1 MLALWNRASWTNM
14 GMTNTALLKLSIC
27 IPVYNA
33 APTIAALVDECIA
46 QLSDDYALEFLLV
59 NDYSQDDSDAVCKAL
74 VSRHPCV
81 KYMSLRRN
89 FGEHNAVM
97 CAFNYVTGDY
107 AVVIDDDFQNPPS
120 EIRKLV
126 EEARRGYDVVYSR
139 YADKRHGVFRNL
151 GSRFNNLVASWLLEK
166 PKNLYLSSFKVLR
179 ADIVKR
185 LIRYQGP
192 SPYIDGLIL
201 RETGNISSVLVAHA
215 DRREGQSN
223 YTLKKLLSLWLN
235 MFINFSIKPLR
246 VFALFG
252 LVVTLFSFLAATV
265 FIVQKLLN
273 PAMQV
278 GWTSVMVAILF
289 FAGVQ
294 IIFLGLIGEYIGKH
308 YLHANGT
315 PQWVIKEEHL

>member
-1 MLALWNRASWTNM
+1 
-14 GMTNTALLKLSIC
+14 MTNSALLKLSIC

-33 APTIAALVDECIA
+33 APTITALVDECIA
-46 QLSDDYALEFLLV
+46 QLSDHYTLEFLLV
-59 NDYSQDDSDAVCKAL
+59 NDYSQDDSDTVCKAL
-74 VSRHPCV
+74 VARLPCV
-81 KYMSLRRN
+81 KYISLRRN

-120 EIRKLV
+120 EIRALV

-139 YADKRHGVFRNL
+139 YADKRDGVLRNL
-151 GSRFNNLVASWLLEK
+151 ASRFNNLVASWLLDK
-166 PKNLYLSSFKVLR
+166 PANLYLSSFKVLR
-179 ADIVKR
+179 GDIVKR
-185 LIRYQGP
+185 LVRYQGP

-201 RETGNISSVLVAHA
+201 RETGNIGSVLVAHA
-215 DRREGQSN
+215 ERRAGQSN
-223 YTLKKLLSLWLN
+223 YTLKKLLALWLN

-246 VFALFG
+246 FFALFG
-252 LVVTLFSFLAATV
+252 LVVTLFSFVAAAA
-265 FIVQKLLN
+265 FIVQKLLD
-273 PAMQV
+273 PTLQL

-294 IIFLGLIGEYIGKH
+294 IIFLGLISEYIGKH

-315 PQWVIKEEHL
+315 PQWVVKEEHL